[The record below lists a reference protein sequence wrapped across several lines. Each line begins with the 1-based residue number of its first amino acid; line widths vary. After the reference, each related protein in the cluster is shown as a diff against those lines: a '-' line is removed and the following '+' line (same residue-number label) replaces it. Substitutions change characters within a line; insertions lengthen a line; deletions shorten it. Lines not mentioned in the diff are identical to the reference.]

1 MKLISLV
8 RRWSKILSLILSS
21 VLLLLLLGGCA
32 EKESNFSQETVP
44 SETENSSTDN
54 PAAKEQPLST
64 EAFSLP
70 EEIRPAEELTMMLR
84 INDKEIA
91 VRWEENESV
100 EALKDLIQETPL
112 TINMS
117 MYGGFEQVGS
127 LGTSLP
133 RNDTQTT
140 TQAGD
145 IVLYSGNQIV
155 VFYGSNSWSY
165 TRLGH
170 VELSAAE
177 MTELLSREN
186 VIITLYVE

>member
-70 EEIRPAEELTMMLR
+70 EETRPAEELTMMLR